1 MKKILIKNLK
11 QGDVIICRGEEG
23 YKKAIELLSSFNYK
37 WKNGKQL
44 NEIDNYSDYK
54 KRTVLLIGE
63 NKRITFS
70 NFDYLEENMDD
81 IGVILDMNIYFR
93 NEKQYN
99 EKYCTEYE
107 CIEAIE
113 KITKP
118 YNEFEDYL
126 TNNIF
131 KYLFKWKSKS
141 SLNYLEKTK
150 LYLDRLIEEVES
162 NE

>member
-1 MKKILIKNLK
+1 M
-11 QGDVIICRGEEG
+11 
-23 YKKAIELLSSFNYK
+23 
-37 WKNGKQL
+37 
-44 NEIDNYSDYK
+44 DN
-54 KRTVLLIGE
+54 
-63 NKRITFS
+63 
-70 NFDYLEENMDD
+70 

-93 NEKQYN
+93 NEEQYN

-126 TNNIF
+126 TSNIF
-131 KYLFKWKSKS
+131 KYLFKWKSKN

-150 LYLDRLIEEVES
+150 IYLDRLIEEVES
-162 NE
+162 KE